1 MIPAH
6 VTKLPEPQQVFLL
19 SRAMMN
25 ICRGVYVADK
35 MPAQS
40 IQALLVAATRNV
52 DPNFGSGQG
61 DEDYLNSLARR
72 VGRALPWLGRRPV
85 EDAAR
90 AYAPAPTP
98 NMNDWVLRVRMT
110 ATRSALLVAD
120 DVHGSLTLLRRLEG
134 DLARLSGNALDRGLT
149 LIADAMRFVVSDNA
163 ATVRRRL
170 GL

>member
-1 MIPAH
+1 
-6 VTKLPEPQQVFLL
+6 
-19 SRAMMN
+19 MMN

-40 IQALLVAATRNV
+40 IHALLIAATRNV
-52 DPNFGSGQG
+52 DPSFGSGQG
-61 DEDYLNSLARR
+61 DEDYLNSLSRR